1 MNSSEYIP
9 SILASQLRV
18 AIFLGGPS
26 AERDIS
32 LDSARLFFDTI
43 RHSIDE
49 SRISLIFIDEDVRF
63 WLLDSGWIYSNT
75 CQDFESANAARS
87 RVVRLPLQ
95 RLGAYDVEAIVR
107 RADVCVPLIHGSFG
121 EDGQLVRLLK
131 SFGSRAIVGSDDVA
145 LAISYDKTSG
155 VHRISELGLNVPIG
169 VLISSECSLND
180 ARQHIERELGGGIYV
195 AKPNSA
201 GSSDGVNVCQSE
213 MLGAAIQEA
222 RRFSAE
228 VRVERAIVGSEFSVV
243 VLQGP
248 DGKAIPLTP
257 TEIERRSQQDS
268 EVSVYTRIQKYLPG
282 SGANHITPPRYSA
295 EVISAIRR
303 QAKLIFD
310 AFGLRDWARIDG
322 FVLSDGQIIWLEVNS
337 VPGIGADSFLF
348 QQCSLIGITHQQLV
362 RQVIENSLSR
372 SGKTIK
378 WSVQP
383 QASLKRIL
391 VLGGG
396 TSSERDVSRMSW
408 LNVAQKL
415 DQLGRY
421 AITSAFQS
429 SDGEFWIVPQFVALQ
444 HSVSDIERLL
454 RHPRALLE
462 FDSRHEQIED
472 LARSG
477 ISPEKVPAPPVQ
489 CDLQSLV
496 AEHDFVFIALHGG
509 FGEDGTLQFRLD
521 KLGIPY
527 NGSGPEASALFMDK
541 AATAAKVRQLAID
554 GVSAPNQI
562 VLSVGELE
570 AAVRQT
576 CLLSDEQWRVLLD
589 AANEQGVNAAV
600 DSLHWPPFREAVKDV
615 SRDFARRLSATT
627 GIVMKPVGD
636 GCSSGVLVGSPDHA
650 EVPAY
655 LLAIF
660 SGLSSIAIRELQG
673 RFGAAAIDRRLMLP
687 FKATSNILIE
697 ASLVGVDS
705 NSSIEITA
713 AVLGRLGN
721 AICLVP
727 SQTPSDFG
735 ALTLEE
741 KFCKGFGA
749 NLTPPPDLGE
759 DEVESIRRR
768 LADLAN
774 AVGVRG
780 YARIDCMYDRISKN
794 LSIIEINSLPGMTM
808 ATVTFTQGNITPG
821 VSLKPS
827 ELLDEIMLVSA

>member
-1 MNSSEYIP
+1 MTSPDSIP
-9 SILASQLRV
+9 NVLASQLRV
-18 AIFLGGPS
+18 VIFLGGPS

-43 RHSIDE
+43 RHSVDE
-49 SRISLIFIDEDVRF
+49 SRISLLFVDEETRF

-87 RVVRLPLQ
+87 RAVRMPLQ

-131 SFGSRAIVGSDDVA
+131 SFGCRAIVGSDDAA
-145 LAISYDKTSG
+145 LATSYDKTSG
-155 VHRISELGLNVPIG
+155 VRRISELGLTVPSG
-169 VLISSECSLND
+169 VLLSAEFALTD
-180 ARQHIERELGGGIYV
+180 ARQLVERELGEGTYV
-195 AKPNSA
+195 VKPNSA
-201 GSSDGVNVCQSE
+201 GSSDGVNVCQLG
-213 MLGAAIQEA
+213 MLDAAIRDA
-222 RRFSAE
+222 RRFSTD
-228 VRVERAIVGSEFSVV
+228 VRVERAVVGSEFSVV
-243 VLQGP
+243 VLQGA
-248 DGKAIPLTP
+248 DGRAISLTP
-257 TEIERRSQQDS
+257 TEIERRSQQES
-268 EVSVYTRIQKYLPG
+268 AVSIYTRIQKYLPG
-282 SGANHITPPRYSA
+282 SGANHITPPRYPA
-295 EVISAIRR
+295 QVISAIRR
-303 QAKLIFD
+303 QAKCIFD
-310 AFGLRDWARIDG
+310 AFNLRDWARLDG
-322 FVLSDGQIIWLEVNS
+322 FVQPDGHIIWLEVNS
-337 VPGIGADSFLF
+337 IPGIGADSFLF
-348 QQCSLIGITHQQLV
+348 QQCSLVGITHQQLV

-372 SGKTIK
+372 AGKTIE
-378 WSVQP
+378 WSAKP
-383 QASLKRIL
+383 QAALKRIL

-408 LNVAQKL
+408 LNVSQKL
-415 DQLGRY
+415 EQLGRY
-421 AITSAFQS
+421 SITSAFQS
-429 SDGEFWIVPQFVALQ
+429 SNGQFWIVPPFVSLQ
-444 HSVSDIERLL
+444 HSVNDIERLL
-454 RHPRALLE
+454 RHPHAFLE
-462 FDSRHEQIED
+462 FDSRTEQIED

-477 ISPEKVPAPPVQ
+477 FVPEKVPAPPVRV
-489 CDLQSLV
+489 DLQGLV
-496 AEHDFVFIALHGG
+496 TQHDFVFIALHGG
-509 FGEDGTLQFRLD
+509 FGEDGTLQRQLD
-521 KLGIPY
+521 ELGIPY

-541 AATAAKVRQLAID
+541 AATAAKVRQLSID
-554 GVSAPNQI
+554 GVSAPNQL
-562 VLSVGELE
+562 VLNVGELE
-570 AAVRQT
+570 AAVRRA
-576 CLLSDEQWRVLLD
+576 CLLSDDQWRVLL
-589 AANEQGVNAAV
+589 NAAKEHGLNAAA
-600 DSLHWPPFREAVKDV
+600 DSLHWPPFRAAVKDV
-615 SRDFARRLSATT
+615 SRDLARRLSATT

-660 SGLSSIAIRELQG
+660 SGLPDVAIRELQG
-673 RFGAAAIDRRLMLP
+673 RFGAAAIDRRLLLP
-687 FKATSNILIE
+687 FKPTSSILIE
-697 ASLVGVDS
+697 ASLVGANA

-749 NLTPPPDLGE
+749 NLTPPPELSE

-768 LADLAN
+768 LATLAN

-780 YARIDCMYDRISKN
+780 YARIDCMYDRVSRNI
-794 LSIIEINSLPGMTM
+794 SIIEINSLPGMTM

-827 ELLDEIMLVSA
+827 ELLDEIMFVST